1 MGKGVL
7 IVGEPERDLIT
18 ITSFSF
24 SSRIEYVTQKSQ
36 TLRSF
41 FKTVTASATAVSH
54 PLWPKREQNSSKTFD
69 MIISQGT
76 QVEIDDVSIIFPK
89 SSTQI
94 DFVGGVGHCYVDN

>member
-7 IVGEPERDLIT
+7 IVGEPERFNNDNLVLFL
-18 ITSFSF
+18 FSN
-24 SSRIEYVTQKSQ
+24 RVTQKSQ

-76 QVEIDDVSIIFPK
+76 QVDIGDVDINSPK
-89 SSTQI
+89 SS
-94 DFVGGVGHCYVDN
+94 